1 MGETLNTAVVVG
13 VQIFVGAII
22 VAAVVISRRRPPA
35 DYYRVGD
42 LMHRVE
48 ELTLELIEVRLH
60 LSSWQTGAT
69 HLIAQI
75 TALGY
80 APAWE
85 PDDSLTGAGPMR
97 QPALVRLY
105 QRIAEHFD
113 LNEIDA
119 LAAEA
124 GMPAESYG
132 GETRQ
137 ARALALVQY
146 AARHGNL
153 SQLLAACRKARP
165 KVRWPNHFVS

>member
-1 MGETLNTAVVVG
+1 MGEALGLVVVVG
-13 VQIFVGAII
+13 VLILVGVVI
-22 VAAVVISRRRPPA
+22 VAAVWRSHTTRA
-35 DYYRVGD
+35 TEYYRLDD

-48 ELTLELIEVRLH
+48 ELTLEVIELRLH

-113 LNEIDA
+113 LAEIDE
-119 LAAEA
+119 LAVAA
-124 GMPAESYG
+124 GIPAESYG

-153 SQLLAACRKARP
+153 SQLLTTCRKARP
-165 KVRWPNHFVS
+165 RVRWPNHFVS